1 MWHTIGLGIGG
12 PAVFDPG
19 CMMISRIETVLDP
32 GINDGLS
39 PYLRITTPGQGLV
52 SVPVRASVVCA
63 ATSRANPAEAAAKPI
78 FNADLRSILSIRCP
92 PRCYPT
98 LLSELSSQRVRCGG
112 SLRLLGSCV
121 EALAGHREVPKR
133 DATILRPLV

>member
-19 CMMISRIETVLDP
+19 CMMMSRIETVLNP
-32 GINDGLS
+32 GIRDGLS

-63 ATSRANPAEAAAKPI
+63 AASRIAAAEAAAKPN
-78 FNADLRSILSIRCP
+78 FNADRRSILFIDVLPDGRCRRIIVSNGHVQGACTFP
-92 PRCYPT
+92 D
-98 LLSELSSQRVRCGG
+98 RV
-112 SLRLLGSCV
+112 S
-121 EALAGHREVPKR
+121 
-133 DATILRPLV
+133 